1 MGSRTQD
8 TVAEAATPGRRA
20 ARVDGSE
27 GNKRQALPAAGP
39 AAGEEA
45 DGSAAGGEA
54 AGGSGGRGS
63 PGKGKAADKAKA
75 GLLPQP
81 RMVKPWAA
89 AAEAK
94 RQTRTMFK
102 GVMAAAVG
110 N

>member
-1 MGSRTQD
+1 MGKT
-8 TVAEAATPGRRA
+8 
-20 ARVDGSE
+20 
-27 GNKRQALPAAGP
+27 
-39 AAGEEA
+39 
-45 DGSAAGGEA
+45 
-54 AGGSGGRGS
+54 
-63 PGKGKAADKAKA
+63 ADKAKA